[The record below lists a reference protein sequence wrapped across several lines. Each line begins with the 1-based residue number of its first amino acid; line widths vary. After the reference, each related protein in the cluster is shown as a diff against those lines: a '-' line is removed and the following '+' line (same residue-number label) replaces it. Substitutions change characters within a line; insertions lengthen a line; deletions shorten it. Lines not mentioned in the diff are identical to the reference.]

1 MENNN
6 CISKCYNTNTYG
18 INPIFL
24 NTKKDKKPFCF
35 DNILNRESIS
45 NCENNLQNTNNEEY
59 LLPRL
64 NFNES
69 IVLNLVYDINNW
81 TTCLDYCIKYKNI
94 INKNTLKRIIEY
106 SWISFY
112 STYKVNI
119 NNINKIYFIYLNKNI
134 DNKMNKEIIAK
145 HLYDIKNLDLD
156 IEKLKIKVLETFEI

>member
-6 CISKCYNTNTYG
+6 CISKCYNPNTYG
-18 INPIFL
+18 INPTFL
-24 NTKKDKKPFCF
+24 NTKKDKNLFCF

-45 NCENNLQNTNNEEY
+45 KCKNISQNTNKEQY

-69 IVLNLVYDINNW
+69 TVLNLVYDINNW
-81 TTCLDYCIKYKNI
+81 TICLDYCIKYKNI
-94 INKNTLKRIIEY
+94 INKNTLKRIIQY

-119 NNINKIYFIYLNKNI
+119 DNINEIYFIYLKII
-134 DNKMNKEIIAK
+134 DNEMNKEIIAK
-145 HLYDIKNLDLD
+145 HLYDIKNLNLD
-156 IEKLKIKVLETFEI
+156 IEKLNIKLYETFEK

>member
-6 CISKCYNTNTYG
+6 CISKCYNPNTYG

-24 NTKKDKKPFCF
+24 NTKKDKNLFCF

-45 NCENNLQNTNNEEY
+45 KCKNISQNINKEQY

-69 IVLNLVYDINNW
+69 TVLNLVYDINNW

-94 INKNTLKRIIEY
+94 INKNTLKRIIQY

-119 NNINKIYFIYLNKNI
+119 DNINEIYFIYLKII
-134 DNKMNKEIIAK
+134 DNEMNKEIIAK
-145 HLYDIKNLDLD
+145 HLYDIKNLNLD
-156 IEKLKIKVLETFEI
+156 IEKLNIKLYETFEK